1 MPRKKV
7 KMPST
12 ADDLHFRRCGSPNL
26 SRERPIKLLWML
38 KLRRYLEDMGL
49 ASSLDPN
56 PAKT

>member
-49 ASSLDPN
+49 ASL
-56 PAKT
+56 A